1 MRRQK
6 KPPKPKAINFELIP
20 PMDGSHEPEPYR
32 ILREIRDKHHPDL
45 WQANIALAWRKNF
58 KRDVDGHLVLGRCVK
73 ASDLN
78 RECAP
83 YDFVILLN
91 REVWQD
97 SEFLPEK
104 KRALV
109 DHELCHAARAHGKDG
124 EPKED
129 ERGRPIWRM
138 RKHDIEEFREIVIRH
153 GCYKRDLEEFGR
165 ALLAK
170 QHQNPLLPLEPL
182 PDVFAEQV
190 ESLATDFN
198 PERLAG
204 SDAPESIAAAGPDP
218 LASEIA
224 EASQKPAKRKKKRSR
239 RKLLPDLAGN
249 GKGSQPHA

>member
-32 ILREIRDKHHPDL
+32 ILREIRDKHHSHL
-45 WQANIALAWRKNF
+45 HHAKIALAWRKNF

-109 DHELCHAARAHGKDG
+109 DHELCHAARAHSKDG

-138 RKHDIEEFREIVIRH
+138 RKHDIEEFREVVIRH
-153 GCYKRDLEEFGR
+153 GCYKRDLEEFAR
-165 ALLAK
+165 ALLLK
-170 QHQNPLLPLEPL
+170 QHQNPMLPLEPEA
-182 PDVFAEQV
+182 PAVSAEQV
-190 ESLATDFN
+190 ESLATDFY
-198 PERLAG
+198 PERQAV

-224 EASQKPAKRKKKRSR
+224 EASQKPAKRKTKRSR
-239 RKLLPDLAGN
+239 KVLPMTGN
-249 GKGSQPHA
+249 GKDTQPHA